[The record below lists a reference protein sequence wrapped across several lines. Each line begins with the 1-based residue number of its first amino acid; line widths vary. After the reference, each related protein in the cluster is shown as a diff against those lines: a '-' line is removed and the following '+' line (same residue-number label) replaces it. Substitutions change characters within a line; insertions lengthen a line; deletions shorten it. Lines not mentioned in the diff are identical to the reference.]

1 MAARQ
6 KARAI
11 PGKVR
16 SGFPSGIA
24 ARQKASAIPG
34 KVRSGFPSG
43 IAATLLAALL
53 AFAAPAHAGEVPAVR
68 IGINRMNLAWLPRS
82 EQEKVLK
89 DIAMSGATDIRLSL
103 SRPVDKS
110 IEALAIAHRLGL
122 RILLEIQLGNK
133 SYYPQ
138 SAGPR
143 TGHGRIWDVYRLSDL
158 DLARYRR
165 ELRDALRRIGAL
177 GIRLEAIEPG
187 NEINYAG
194 YNGDLAVFRKPGT
207 RTPRSL
213 GELQDRAGFERGLD
227 NYVQAVAITR
237 SEVRRTTH
245 SRDAAVISAGLSD
258 MSAAEADRRGMERL
272 DPHQLVSL
280 LRERGIDDLV
290 DAYGIHI
297 YPGRKA
303 APAIAARV
311 RSLLEFCQPA
321 ATGRSCWVTEWGIA
335 NTARSCPVDDR
346 SRGKAIGATRAAFGE
361 FTEAGR
367 LTAAYYYDWD
377 SEPSYSLWRCGNLS
391 PDAATAL
398 SPLEPAGARAR

>member
-1 MAARQ
+1 MLWLMSGS
-6 KARAI
+6 RAI

-24 ARQKASAIPG
+24 QKHRAGA
-34 KVRSGFPSG
+34 
-43 IAATLLAALL
+43 LLLTALL
-53 AFAAPAHAGEVPAVR
+53 ALTAPAHAGEVPAVR

-103 SRPVDKS
+103 SRPIDES

-165 ELRDALRRIGAL
+165 ELHDALRRIDAL

-227 NYVQAVAITR
+227 NYVQAVSITR

-272 DPHQLVSL
+272 DPHQLVAL
-280 LRERGIDDLV
+280 LQERGIDSLV
-290 DAYGIHI
+290 DAYGIHIYPGRKAAPAI

-361 FTEAGR
+361 FIEAGR

-377 SEPSYSLWRCGNLS
+377 SEPSYSLWRCGKLS

-398 SPLEPAGARAR
+398 SPLESAGARAR

>member
-1 MAARQ
+1 MLWLMSGS
-6 KARAI
+6 RAI

-24 ARQKASAIPG
+24 QKHRAGA
-34 KVRSGFPSG
+34 
-43 IAATLLAALL
+43 LLLTALL
-53 AFAAPAHAGEVPAVR
+53 ALTAPAHAGEVPAVR

-103 SRPVDKS
+103 SRPIDES

-165 ELRDALRRIGAL
+165 ELHDALRRIDAL

-237 SEVRRTTH
+237 SEVRRT
-245 SRDAAVISAGLSD
+245 
-258 MSAAEADRRGMERL
+258 DRKS
-272 DPHQLVSL
+272 V
-280 LRERGIDDLV
+280 V
-290 DAYGIHI
+290 
-297 YPGRKA
+297 
-303 APAIAARV
+303 
-311 RSLLEFCQPA
+311 
-321 ATGRSCWVTEWGIA
+321 
-335 NTARSCPVDDR
+335 
-346 SRGKAIGATRAAFGE
+346 
-361 FTEAGR
+361 
-367 LTAAYYYDWD
+367 
-377 SEPSYSLWRCGNLS
+377 
-391 PDAATAL
+391 
-398 SPLEPAGARAR
+398 